1 MVRVGTTLS
10 EPAAH
15 ARRRPLQT
23 RRLTAAECISS
34 VTPMLNSVCEETPD
48 AIDLIDGFAFY
59 LLTDK
64 LSAHCQTR
72 GQAQIGADL
81 RHVKKTPLPFSSK
94 KFPRGPRMATPA
106 WLCAP
111 GGAGR

>member
-34 VTPMLNSVCEETPD
+34 VTPMLKCVCEETPD

-64 LSAHCQTR
+64 PEDRLKSGQTFAMSKEAPTFFIEKVPSRSAE
-72 GQAQIGADL
+72 GA
-81 RHVKKTPLPFSSK
+81 
-94 KFPRGPRMATPA
+94 PRD
-106 WLCAP
+106 
-111 GGAGR
+111 